1 MQRNT
6 QQLREDIDRILA
18 GMDSTGQDGIDADEE
33 REPDTAIPYAAQEEP
48 GTVHI
53 HEFTDSY
60 VLDLPDRLIVF
71 PKQEPLEEEEGVI
84 DTTLAG
90 APAPQPP
97 QGREHRGSWLAYAP
111 VSVVLLLIL
120 FSFLH
125 VLFFPPLAHITLI
138 LKSQEVS
145 TVATLQ
151 TGRILAPLQLSQS
164 AIVPATGKGHQD
176 PKQATGTIAFYNGQL
191 NSVFIPSGTQ
201 FTGND
206 GTQIVTD
213 QDATIPSANPP
224 IEGQA
229 TVPAHAVNAGTQG
242 NIPARDINTACCA
255 TAVLAVNLTPF
266 QGGAGERNFSFV
278 TKTDIENA
286 AIPLKAAVT
295 QSVTAALQ
303 TQLKQNEQLQSLPC
317 APQVSADHHINE
329 EAANVKVT
337 ATLTCSAIAY
347 NQTTLQ
353 QQATALLTTQ
363 AFKKLGPGYS
373 LLGTIQVTV
382 THAIPTHTIPTLVLS
397 LTGTWT
403 YALSSAAQQRVK
415 DLVKGKTYQEAL
427 HILRSLPGIEKA
439 SLAWDEHTKLPE
451 DPKDIH
457 LLLISG
463 I

>member
-18 GMDSTGQDGIDADEE
+18 GMESTGHNSDETDEE

-48 GTVHI
+48 GTVHV

-111 VSVVLLLIL
+111 VSVVLLLVL

-125 VLFFPPLAHITLI
+125 ALLFPPLANITLI

-145 TVATLQ
+145 MVGTLQ

-164 AIVPATGKGHQD
+164 ATVATTGRGHQD
-176 PKQATGTIAFYNGQL
+176 PKQATGTITFYNGQL
-191 NSVFIPSGTQ
+191 NSVFIPAGTP

-229 TVPAHAVNAGTQG
+229 SVLAHAVNAGTQG
-242 NIPARDINTACCA
+242 NIPTRDINTACCA

-266 QGGAGERNFSFV
+266 QGGANERNFPFV
-278 TKTDIENA
+278 TKADIENA

-295 QSVTAALQ
+295 RSVTAALQ
-303 TQLKQNEQLQSLPC
+303 TQLKGNEQLVTLPC
-317 APQVSADHHINE
+317 APQVSADHQINE
-329 EAANVKVT
+329 EASSVKVT
-337 ATLTCSAIAY
+337 ATLTCSGVAY
-347 NQTTLQ
+347 NQTSLQ
-353 QQATALLTTQ
+353 QQATKLLTSQ
-363 AFKKLGPGYS
+363 ALKELGAGYS
-373 LLGTIQVTV
+373 LYGTIQVSI
-382 THAIPTHTIPTLVLS
+382 THAIPTHTTPTLVLS
-397 LTGTWT
+397 LSGTWT
-403 YALSSAAQQRVK
+403 YALSSRQQQHIK

-427 HILRSLPGIEKA
+427 HMLLSLPGIERA
-439 SLAWDEHTKLPE
+439 SLAWDKHTKLPE

-457 LLLISG
+457 LLLITG

>member
-6 QQLREDIDRILA
+6 QQLREDSDRILA
-18 GMDSTGQDGIDADEE
+18 GMESTGQDGIDADEE

-48 GTVHI
+48 GTVHV

-90 APAPQPP
+90 APAPQPT
-97 QGREHRGSWLAYAP
+97 QGKAYRGSWLAYAP
-111 VSVVLLLIL
+111 VSVVLLLVC

-145 TVATLQ
+145 ATTTLQ
-151 TGRILAPLQLSQS
+151 TGRILAPLTLSQS
-164 AIVPATGKGHQD
+164 AGVPATGRGHQD
-176 PKQATGTIAFYNGQL
+176 PKQATGTITFYNGQL
-191 NSVFIPSGTQ
+191 NSVFIPAGTQ

-229 TVPAHAVNAGTQG
+229 SVPAHAVTAGTQG

-266 QGGAGERNFSFV
+266 QGGANERNFQFV
-278 TKTDIENA
+278 TKSDIENA
-286 AIPLKAAVT
+286 AIPLKAAVS

-303 TQLKQNEQLQSLPC
+303 AQLKDNEQLQSLPC
-317 APQVSADHHINE
+317 APQVSADHQINE
-329 EAANVKVT
+329 EATSVKVT
-337 ATLTCSAIAY
+337 ATLTCSAVAY

>member
-18 GMDSTGQDGIDADEE
+18 GMESTGHNSDETDEE
-33 REPDTAIPYAAQEEP
+33 REPDTAIAYAAQEEP
-48 GTVHI
+48 GTIHV
-53 HEFTDSY
+53 HEFTDAY

-71 PKQEPLEEEEGVI
+71 PKQEPLEEEEDVI

-97 QGREHRGSWLAYAP
+97 QGKEYRGSWLAYAP
-111 VSVVLLLIL
+111 VSVVLLLVF

-145 TVATLQ
+145 ATTTLQ
-151 TGRILAPLQLSQS
+151 TGRILAPLTLSQS
-164 AIVPATGKGHQD
+164 ASVPATGRGHQD
-176 PKQATGTIAFYNGQL
+176 AAQATGYITFYNASFSPQTV
-191 NSVFIPSGTQ
+191 NAGTAL
-201 FTGND
+201 TGAD
-206 GTQIVTD
+206 GVQVITD
-213 QDATIPSANPP
+213 RTVTIPADNPP
-224 IEGQA
+224 VNGQA
-229 TVPAHAVNAGTQG
+229 TVSAHAINAGSAG
-242 NIPARDINTACCA
+242 NIQALDINGT
-255 TAVLAVNLTPF
+255 VSSSLFVKNLNAFT
-266 QGGAGERNFSFV
+266 GGQDERNFQFV
-278 TKTDIENA
+278 TKSDIENA
-286 AIPLKAAVT
+286 AIPLKAAVS

-303 TQLKQNEQLQSLPC
+303 AQLKDNEQPQSLPC
-317 APQVSADHHINE
+317 APQVSADHQINE
-329 EAANVKVT
+329 EATSVKVT

-373 LLGTIQVTV
+373 VYGAIQVSV
-382 THAIPTHTIPTLVLS
+382 THAIPTRTIPTLVLS
-397 LTGTWT
+397 LSGTWT

-427 HILRSLPGIEKA
+427 HLLRSLPGIEKA